1 MASLRAIRKRIRSV
15 QGTEKITRA
24 MKMVATSKL
33 RQAQQEL
40 VCGQPFAHTLQ
51 QLVGQVVSW
60 FQSQQQKRHPLM
72 HQRDVRHVRLLVFTS
87 ERGLC
92 GGFNS
97 NLIRQAERFAE
108 ELQQQGKQASLFACG
123 KKGHEA
129 LARDGFCIDQ
139 HCPAI
144 GLDALWADRV
154 AQTLN
159 HGFCKG
165 HLDEVWLI
173 YTRFHSVIS
182 QVPVVEPLLPVRMD
196 HLPTPSDVWA
206 DPLWEPQSFQLLHAL
221 LGRYLSSQVL
231 YAALQ
236 STASQHGARMRAM
249 DSATQN
255 AQDMIASLTLQYNRA
270 RQAAITKE
278 LVEIISGAEALQA

>member
-1 MASLRAIRKRIRSV
+1 MPSLQAIRKRIRSV
-15 QGTEKITRA
+15 EGTEKITRA

-33 RQAQQEL
+33 RYAQQDL
-40 VCGQPFAHTLQ
+40 TSALPFAQTLQ
-51 QLVGQVVSW
+51 QLVAQVVLW
-60 FQSQQQKRHPLM
+60 FQASQNEKHLLMRKRH
-72 HQRDVRHVRLLVFTS
+72 VRHVRLLVFTS

-92 GGFNS
+92 GGFNG
-97 NLIRQAERFAE
+97 NLIRQAECFAE
-108 ELQQQGKQASLFACG
+108 KLQQQGKRPSLFACG

-129 LARDGFCIDQ
+129 LVRDGFHVDQ

-144 GLDALWADRV
+144 QLDASWASRV
-154 AQTLN
+154 AQ
-159 HGFCKG
+159 GFNQEFCSG
-165 HLDEVWLI
+165 LFDEVGLV

-182 QVPVVEPLLPVRMD
+182 QEPVVEPLLPIQME
-196 HLPTPSDVWA
+196 HLPVSSHVWT
-206 DPLWEPQSFQLLHAL
+206 DPLWEPQPLQLLHAL
-221 LGRYLSSQVL
+221 LNRYVSSQVL

-249 DSATQN
+249 DTATQN
-255 AQDMIASLTLQYNRA
+255 AQDMIAALTLQYNRA

>member
-15 QGTEKITRA
+15 EGTEKITRA

-33 RQAQQEL
+33 RSAQQEL
-40 VCGQPFAHTLQ
+40 MCGKPFAQTLQ
-51 QLVGQVVSW
+51 QLVAQVVSW
-60 FQSQQQKRHPLM
+60 LQLQQQQPHPLM
-72 HQRDVRHVRLLVFTS
+72 DKRDGRRVRLLVFTS

-92 GGFNS
+92 GGYNG
-97 NLIRQAERFAE
+97 NLIRRAASFAQQ
-108 ELQQQGKQASLFACG
+108 LQRQGKQASLFACG
-123 KKGHEA
+123 KKGYEA
-129 LARDGFCIDQ
+129 LVRDGFHVVE

-144 GLDALWADRV
+144 ALDAHWAQQV
-154 AQTLN
+154 AQGLN
-159 HGFCKG
+159 RDFCKG
-165 HLDEVWLI
+165 LLDEVWLV
-173 YTRFHSVIS
+173 YTQFNSVIS
-182 QVPVVEPLLPVRMD
+182 QVPVVEPLLPVCMD
-196 HLPTPSDVWA
+196 YLPTPSHVWV
-206 DPLWEPQSFQLLHAL
+206 DPLWEPKPPLLLHAL
-221 LGRYLSSQVL
+221 LGRYVSSRVL

-255 AQDMIASLTLQYNRA
+255 AQDVIASLTLQYNRA